1 MSSGV
6 FVIQPDNKLVE
17 LNESN
22 YDSEVVLQKLLAD
35 YPNLLSGSQI
45 DPDNPRRWLLISRE
59 MSIPLEESPSNFFV
73 DHLFLDQDA
82 VPTLVE
88 VKRSSDLRIRREI
101 IGQMLDYAANASQ
114 NWPLETII
122 AKFEAYCESHEID
135 PAGTLDDFLGDDI
148 SSDEFW
154 QMAATNLRDGKLR
167 LLFVADEIPIELQRV
182 VEFLNEQMTKT
193 EVLAVEIKQ
202 YTGHDLKTLVPRVI
216 GQTAETQRSKRGP
229 RQKKKW
235 SEALFFPELERRI
248 SPDAVQI
255 TRKILEWAQLKVTRI
270 YWGEGIR
277 DGSFVPILNYN
288 EVDYQLF
295 PVWTYGRIE
304 IYFQHYLPKKPFD
317 DESKREELREK
328 LNEIDGLDIPREA
341 MTKRPSFDITLLDNE
356 QKLTQFFDAFEWF
369 IQEVEAT

>member
-6 FVIQPDNKLVE
+6 FVIQADNKLVE

-22 YDSEVVLQKLLAD
+22 YDSEVVLQKLLAE

-88 VKRSSDLRIRREI
+88 VKRSSDLRIRREV

-122 AKFEAYCESHEID
+122 AKFEASCESHEKD
-135 PAGTLDDFLGDDI
+135 PAEILDDFLEDDI
-148 SSDEFW
+148 SSDDFW

-182 VEFLNEQMTKT
+182 VEFLNEQMNRT

-202 YTGHDLKTLVPRVI
+202 YAGDELKTLVPRVI
-216 GQTAETQRSKRGP
+216 GQTAEAQRTKKPPKR
-229 RQKKKW
+229 KW
-235 SEALFFPELERRI
+235 DQVSYFQEMERLP
-248 SPDAVQI
+248 SPVSAEVAK
-255 TRKILEWAQLKVTRI
+255 RILEWADPPRVTRVR
-270 YWGEGIR
+270 WGEGR
-277 DGSFVPILNYN
+277 ELGSFVPTYIHQGTKH
-288 EVDYQLF
+288 QLF
-295 PVWTYGRIE
+295 AVYTNGVVE
-304 IYFQHYLPKKPFD
+304 IYFQWYAQKQPFAS
-317 DESKREELREK
+317 ESLRKELQTR
-328 LNEIDGLDIPREA
+328 LNQLEGVEIPDDGLVRRPTIPLN
-341 MTKRPSFDITLLDNE
+341 TLNVGDNLISFFEI
-356 QKLTQFFDAFEWF
+356 FDWVLETIKAS
-369 IQEVEAT
+369 